1 MCNVTIEQ
9 LCEHYDKVV
18 ELRELQSTRDGMK
31 EYRTVLS
38 KDLSESDLLKK
49 INLEIARLD
58 KKIIVTKS
66 ELEMEW
72 NIIEKSLHCIKD
84 DIAINAARLHYRDGM
99 MWADIAYITK
109 YSSEDG
115 IKSRVSRA
123 LKKYGIKNSQKLKRL
138 DNQ

>member
-1 MCNVTIEQ
+1 MCKVTIEQ
-9 LCEHYDKVV
+9 LCAHYDKVV

-31 EYRTVLS
+31 EYSTVLS
-38 KDLSESDLLKK
+38 KELSENDLLKK

-58 KKIIVTKS
+58 KKIIATES

-72 NIIEKSLHCIKD
+72 NIIEKSLYCIKD
-84 DIAINAARLHYRDGM
+84 DIATNAARLHYRDGM

-123 LKKYGIKNSQKLKRL
+123 LKKYGINNSRKLKG
-138 DNQ
+138 

>member
-1 MCNVTIEQ
+1 MKMCNVTIEQ

-18 ELRELQSTRDGMK
+18 ELRELQSTIDGMK

-58 KKIIVTKS
+58 KKIIATKS

-72 NIIEKSLHCIKD
+72 TIIEKSLYCIND

-99 MWADIAYITK
+99 TWADIAYITK
-109 YSSEDG
+109 YSSEEG

-123 LKKYGIKNSQKLKRL
+123 LKKHGIKNFRMLKG
-138 DNQ
+138 